1 MTLSKT
7 HLHIVEQPGR
17 FLGRLLGPL
26 LKTDLSLMKNA
37 LKPLVKSVLIPLGL
51 TEAASTADAS
61 FHKYQKFLVHNVWT
75 RYNKINNFE

>member
-7 HLHIVEQPGR
+7 QLHIIGQSGR
-17 FLGRLLGPL
+17 FLGRLSGQL
-26 LKTDLSLMKNA
+26 LKTDLPLMKNA

-51 TEAASTADAS
+51 TEAASTADVS
-61 FHKYQKFLVHNVWT
+61 FHKYQKFLVYNVRT